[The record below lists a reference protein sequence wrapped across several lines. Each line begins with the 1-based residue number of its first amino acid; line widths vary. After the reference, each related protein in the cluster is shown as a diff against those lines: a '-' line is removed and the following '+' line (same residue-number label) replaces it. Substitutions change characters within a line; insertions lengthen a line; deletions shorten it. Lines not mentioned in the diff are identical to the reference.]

1 MCART
6 RACAAS
12 TCETSLCSKSR
23 LASNA
28 SDCNAVNVVRAQ
40 SHALAYAPRVSMLQ
54 RGTGVSAESQ
64 HGQSFH
70 REGARPVTPGCVFNP
85 KTRKQYL
92 NPKTPC
98 RVAPA
103 QRYTY
108 MKKMMKT
115 SICTGISRQRD
126 TGEIPKK
133 SAGPLAP
140 SKHVTLVVAYS
151 TCAVF
156 RVVAYC

>member
-1 MCART
+1 MCPGPGLAQLITVDGQDIRGWKLDEVMPKLLGPAGSRSVCAHT

-12 TCETSLCSKSR
+12 TCETSSCSKNR
-23 LASNA
+23 LASSA
-28 SDCNAVNVVRAQ
+28 SNCNAVNAVRAQ

-115 SICTGISRQRD
+115 SICTGISR
-126 TGEIPKK
+126 
-133 SAGPLAP
+133 
-140 SKHVTLVVAYS
+140 
-151 TCAVF
+151 
-156 RVVAYC
+156 